1 MFLSTNLI
9 SLMMQYLFRLPF
21 FIVFAL
27 AVLIFQGVG
36 PFHLNEFMGKMSFVI
51 FYYSFNVFRLS
62 SDILVFISLSQLLP
76 FLRNQLLVL
85 LISIF
90 FFFPICSSFHLYV
103 LFITVF
109 LLVLS
114 FFFFFLRWH
123 FRSMLCDLFLF

>member
-76 FLRNQLLVL
+76 FLRSQLLVL

>member
-90 FFFPICSSFHLYV
+90 FFFLFVLHSIYMCSLLLSSF
-103 LFITVF
+103 LFCH
-109 LLVLS
+109 S
-114 FFFFFLRWH
+114 FFFFLRWH